1 MKSAYQLDR
10 EMMAAWLRWT
20 KAQEE
25 ADRAKAEYDRA
36 ASALKKHMEEHKARE
51 AAARRERMKGGGIMA
66 SAK

>member
-10 EMMAAWLRWT
+10 EMMAAWLKWT

-36 ASALKKHMEEHKARE
+36 ALAMKKHMEEHKAKE
-51 AAARRERMKGGGIMA
+51 AAARRERGKNND
-66 SAK
+66 